1 MQQILN
7 IVKFEDNDC
16 NSLTV
21 EVGSEAS
28 DENIKKT

>member
-7 IVKFEDNDC
+7 IVKIEDSDC

-21 EVGSEAS
+21 EVGSYTS
-28 DENIKKT
+28 DEN